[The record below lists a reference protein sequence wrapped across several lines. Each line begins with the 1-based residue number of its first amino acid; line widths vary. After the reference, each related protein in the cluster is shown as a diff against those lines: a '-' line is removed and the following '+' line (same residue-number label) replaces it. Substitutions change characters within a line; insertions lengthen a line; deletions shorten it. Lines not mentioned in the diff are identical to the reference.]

1 MGEENKSKYAVN
13 IDIQAADGDKPQ
25 VVKLHGV
32 AYSGCDIMQWRGP
45 MVVDLAGMEF
55 APQIPLMNSHYND
68 PAYKLGEVKPRVE
81 GNLLLVEGSITSQ
94 SEDAKRIVA
103 DGKLSKWQ
111 LSIGAS
117 ILGQKFVD
125 KGEKAKVN
133 GMEFQGPITIVS
145 KSLLR
150 EVSVVA
156 IGADKNASMEITA
169 SLELTGLHFT
179 NPEEQ
184 GVTMGENENK
194 NEAAKNAAVNAGA
207 QPADGRTPAP
217 QPVVEPPPVQAK
229 ASDDEIKAAA
239 EKAAQDTRNAERRR
253 VVLVREICNGEFP
266 DIEAKAIEEG
276 WDENQT
282 SKAVLDAVRAKR
294 PNTGPNI
301 NTGVQA
307 VGKEEMECALC
318 LRLGVKAEDLA
329 KTYKENTVD
338 AALDISDISLKEVIH
353 ECIRLEGK
361 TPRSRVGINDDD
373 IKLSF
378 STVSLPGILSNVANK
393 IMLESYRAVNPVAV
407 RLCSEGNLNDF
418 KVSDRY
424 RMTDIG
430 DLEPIAPDGEI
441 KDGGVTEEHATNQ
454 IDTYGK
460 KFCLTRK
467 MIINDDLG
475 AFAKIPKMMGSRAA
489 KLVDKLF
496 FARLLANPV
505 QEDGNQLFS
514 AAHANLIAT
523 NGTFGKN
530 SLQKAIE
537 LFENQVDAD
546 NQPIAAS
553 PAKLLVPT
561 ALKFQARELLNSALM
576 IATGTTDALHPAK
589 NILADENLE
598 IISSAYLTNAKDW
611 YLFAN
616 PDEIDTFEIGYLK
629 GKRTPTIQQG
639 DTDFNTLGLWYRI
652 FFDVG
657 VREQDHRGM
666 LKSIGA

>member
-1 MGEENKSKYAVN
+1 MSKYAVN
-13 IDIQAADGDKPQ
+13 IDVQAAEGDKPQ
-25 VVKLHGV
+25 VVKLSGV

-68 PAYKLGEVKPRVE
+68 PAYKLGEVKPRIE
-81 GNLLLVEGSITSQ
+81 GNMLLVDGVITSQ

-125 KGEKAKVN
+125 KDEKAKVN

-156 IGADKNASMEITA
+156 IGADKNASMEIAA
-169 SLELTGLHFT
+169 SLELTGLQLT

-184 GVTMGENENK
+184 GVTMGEDENK
-194 NEAAKNAAVNAGA
+194 NVAAKNAAENAGA
-207 QPADGRTPAP
+207 QPAEGRTPAP
-217 QPVVEPPPVQAK
+217 QPVVAPPPVQAQ
-229 ASDDEIKAAA
+229 ATDEEIKAAA
-239 EKAAQDTRNAERRR
+239 EKAAQDTLQAERKR
-253 VVLVREICNGEFP
+253 VSMIREICAGEFN
-266 DIEAKAIEEG
+266 DIEAKALDEG
-276 WDENQT
+276 WDENKT
-282 SKAVLDAVRAKR
+282 RKAVLDAVRAKR
-294 PNTGPNI
+294 PNAGPNI
-301 NTGVQA
+301 NMGVQA
-307 VGKEEMECALC
+307 VGKDEIECALC
-318 LRLGVKAEDLA
+318 LRLGVKAEELA
-329 KTYKENTVD
+329 KTHKESTID
-338 AALDISDISLKEVIH
+338 AAMDISDISLKEVVH
-353 ECIRLEGK
+353 ECIKLDGK
-361 TPRSRVGINDDD
+361 TPHGRVGINDDD
-373 IKLSF
+373 IRLSF

-407 RLCSEGNLNDF
+407 RLCSVGNLNDF
-418 KVSDRY
+418 KVSDRF

-430 DLEPIAPDGEI
+430 DLEQVAGDGEI
-441 KDGGVTEEHATNQ
+441 KEGGLSESHATNQ
-454 IDTYGK
+454 LDTYGK

-475 AFAKIPKMMGSRAA
+475 AFAKIPKMMGARAA

-496 FARLLANPV
+496 FTRLLANPT
-505 QEDGNQLFS
+505 QEDGNALFS
-514 AAHANLIAT
+514 AAHNNLIAT
-523 NGTFGKN
+523 GGTFGKTALEN
-530 SLQKAIE
+530 AIT
-537 LFENQVDAD
+537 LFENQKDENGD
-546 NQPIAAS
+546 PIACSA
-553 PAKLLVPT
+553 AKLLVPS

-576 IATGTTDALHPAK
+576 IAAGSTDALHPAK

-598 IISSAYLTNAKDW
+598 IISSAYLTNPADW
-611 YLFAN
+611 YLFGN

-629 GKRTPTIQQG
+629 GKQTPTIQQG
-639 DTDFNTLGLWYRI
+639 DTDFNTLGLWWRV

-666 LKSIGA
+666 MKSIGA